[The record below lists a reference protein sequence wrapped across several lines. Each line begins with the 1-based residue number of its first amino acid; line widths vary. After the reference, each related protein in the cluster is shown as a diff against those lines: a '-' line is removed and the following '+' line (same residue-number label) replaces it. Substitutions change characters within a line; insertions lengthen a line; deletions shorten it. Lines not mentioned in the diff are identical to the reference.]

1 MIGYVIFVNRWE
13 KNLVGSQYPP
23 VVYELE
29 QSGQGGLVGV
39 GIGEGVDEEHPATLD
54 ELIVVTIAIHSYS
67 ILIDW
72 TREDEGGMG
81 RMERFVGMENLG

>member
-1 MIGYVIFVNRWE
+1 M
-13 KNLVGSQYPP
+13 NLVGSQYLP
-23 VVYELE
+23 VIYELE
-29 QSGQGGLVGV
+29 QSGQGWLVDV

-54 ELIVVTIAIHSYS
+54 EFVVVAIAIHSHS

-81 RMERFVGMENLG
+81 RMKSLVGMENLS